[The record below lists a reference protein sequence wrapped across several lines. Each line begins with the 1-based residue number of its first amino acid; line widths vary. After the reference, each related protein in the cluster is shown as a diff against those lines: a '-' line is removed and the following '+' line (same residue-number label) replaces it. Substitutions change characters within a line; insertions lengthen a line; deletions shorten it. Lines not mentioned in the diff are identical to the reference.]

1 MNQTDK
7 KNVPFIVFA
16 IVFRIS
22 IIQIHIGEFKDRHCT
37 LYVQGVMEKKDLNKS
52 VTFSKNIH
60 IVILKLN
67 TFHFVIILG
76 STGWSKKKFMM

>member
-22 IIQIHIGEFKDRHCT
+22 IIQIHTAEFKDRCTIVHIQEQT
-37 LYVQGVMEKKDLNKS
+37 LYVHGVIEIKDLNKS
-52 VTFSKNIH
+52 CNFLQKYIF
-60 IVILKLN
+60 IL
-67 TFHFVIILG
+67 
-76 STGWSKKKFMM
+76 